1 MIIDLRT
8 YMLSPGLLPDF
19 LEKYE
24 AEGLPIQKEYLGL
37 PIGYFYTEIGALNQV
52 VHMWGYES
60 LADREQKRG
69 RMEADPRWWD
79 YRNRMTPFGHLSN
92 QENKILKPA
101 RFSPLGGNK

>member
-8 YMLSPGLLPDF
+8 YTLSPGLLPDF

-52 VHMWGYES
+52 VHMWGYEN

-69 RMEADPRWWD
+69 KMEADPRWWD
-79 YRNRMTPFGHLSN
+79 YRNRMTPFGHLSL